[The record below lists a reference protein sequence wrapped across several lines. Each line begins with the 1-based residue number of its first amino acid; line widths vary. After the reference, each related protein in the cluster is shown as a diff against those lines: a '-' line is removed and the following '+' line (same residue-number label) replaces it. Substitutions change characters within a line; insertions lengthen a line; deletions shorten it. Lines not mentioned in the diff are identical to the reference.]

1 MELLEMTN
9 QFADRIYE
17 ASFFLSLALS
27 ALFYMKYR
35 KYSLQMQKEEMIDNF
50 LQ

>member
-1 MELLEMTN
+1 MELLKMNN

-17 ASFFLSLALS
+17 ASFFLSLAIS

-35 KYSLQMQKEEMIDNF
+35 KYSLEMQKEEMIDNF

>member
-1 MELLEMTN
+1 MVLIEMSN
-9 QFADRIYE
+9 QFAERIYE
-17 ASFFLSLALS
+17 ASFFLGLAVS

-35 KYSLQMQKEEMIDNF
+35 KYSTEMQKDDMIDRF

>member
-1 MELLEMTN
+1 MVLIEMSN
-9 QFADRIYE
+9 QLAERIYE
-17 ASFFLSLALS
+17 ASFFLGLAVS

-35 KYSLQMQKEEMIDNF
+35 KYSIEMQKDDMIDRF

>member
-1 MELLEMTN
+1 MTLLEMPN
-9 QFADRIYE
+9 QIADRIYE
-17 ASFFLSLALS
+17 ASFFLSLAIS
-27 ALFYMKYR
+27 ALFYMKYK

>member
-1 MELLEMTN
+1 MVLLEMSN

-17 ASFFLSLALS
+17 ASFFLGLALS

>member
-1 MELLEMTN
+1 MVLLEMSN
-9 QFADRIYE
+9 QLADRIYE
-17 ASFFLSLALS
+17 VSFFLGLAVS

-35 KYSLQMQKEEMIDNF
+35 KYSIEMQKEEMIDNF